1 MFHVEQQ
8 NVVLKIKIYNEVL
21 NVNNFLCGFCMD
33 IKKRIGERIHQS
45 RRKLGLSIKALS
57 DKAGTLTAARIGN
70 WENGTR
76 SPGPT
81 EAIILS
87 KALNVAASYLL
98 CLSDDE
104 RGEIAMPESCLA
116 RAVPV
121 VLLSKA
127 HHFIQAAKNQS
138 DLSTLPEV
146 IDNISLEN
154 KSKEIA
160 SKKVFAIT
168 LADNSMSPKFSMQDI
183 VIVDPEKKP
192 QPGDFVLAHI
202 AGSGANIV
210 RKYRESE
217 QHSLKNKSFELI
229 ALNSDWGAVRV
240 SNANEAE
247 ILATVLEHRAYL

>member
-1 MFHVEQQ
+1 MEFA
-8 NVVLKIKIYNEVL
+8 
-21 NVNNFLCGFCMD
+21 MD

-57 DKAGTLTAARIGN
+57 EKTGTLAAPRIGN

-76 SPGPT
+76 SPGPV

-116 RAVPV
+116 RAVPM
-121 VLLSKA
+121 VLLANA
-127 HHFIQAAKNQS
+127 HRFVQSSKNQN

-146 IDNISLEN
+146 TGNISLEN
-154 KSKEIA
+154 KSKETA

-168 LADNSMSPKFSMQDI
+168 IMDNSMHPKFSTQDI

-202 AGSGANIV
+202 AGSGANII
-210 RKYRESE
+210 RKYRESD
-217 QHSLKNKSFELI
+217 QHSMKNKSFELI
-229 ALNSDWGAVRV
+229 TLNSDWGIVRV